1 MNKKIKLL
9 APAAG
14 EIINLTK
21 VDDPVFAQKTLGD
34 GFALKPHSTS
44 LVSPVTGQVVMVA
57 KTKHALGFK
66 TAEGVEVLIHLGID
80 TVELAGKPFNLL
92 IKAKDEVK
100 AGQKIGTM
108 DLAAIKAAKKDD
120 TIVVAI
126 TNTAQVLDN
135 IKLSWGSVNAGELA
149 ATVTLKQVQETKSDT
164 KQDAKRDTKQE
175 INPKETKYQTT
186 AREIIAAVGGAENIK
201 SVMHCFTRL
210 RFTLKDTSIPD
221 DDKVN
226 GIKGVIDVAKA
237 NNQYQV
243 VIGQTVDDVYDEMIK
258 QLGSD
263 VATEN
268 QDTDNNQAPAVN
280 ANQSF
285 GGKIKNGFFQLIG
298 VITGS
303 MMPVIGLL
311 AASGMLKGILNILTN
326 FCHMSTAS
334 PTYTIINAMGDAS
347 FYFLPLIVG
356 YTAAKRLGSN
366 PVIVAIIGGFLIY
379 PDLVKIYASGKFAY
393 YLVGVGINANF
404 FGIPIHIPQYTY
416 SIFPMIFAAWMAAKV
431 EPWIKKWMPVTLRQI
446 FTPLVEIFLVG
457 MTVLVIVGPVISF
470 ISTGIASVL
479 QWLLNVNTALSGL
492 IIGGLY
498 QILVIFGLHWAVIPI
513 IANDIAATGHSVLNG
528 IVSVTMI
535 AQGAGALAV
544 WVKTK
549 HNPDLKGLS
558 LSAAISAAVGITEP
572 AMYGVNLK
580 YGRVFLTSS
589 VGAAIGGLVNGL
601 LKVDMYG
608 FTGSLIGFPS
618 FVAKAGQG
626 NPNNLLNFW
635 IASIV
640 TIVAAFLL
648 TYFFGYQEQDANSP
662 KKAPKK
668 KKLAD
673 L

>member
-1 MNKKIKLL
+1 MSSTIKIL
-9 APAAG
+9 APVAG
-14 EIINLTK
+14 QVINLSD
-21 VDDPVFAQKTLGD
+21 VNDPVFSQKKLGD
-34 GFALKPHSTS
+34 GFAVKPSS
-44 LVSPVTGQVVMVA
+44 GKIVSPVTGKVVMVA
-57 KTKHALGFK
+57 ETKHALGLQ
-66 TAEGVEVLIHLGID
+66 TAEGVELMIHLGID
-80 TVELAGKPFNLL
+80 TVELDGKPFDLQVAANS
-92 IKAKDEVK
+92 EVK
-100 AGQKIGTM
+100 AGQQLGTM
-108 DLAAIKAAKKDD
+108 DLQAIKDAQKDD
-120 TIVVAI
+120 TVILAI
-126 TNTAQVLDN
+126 TNTQDVLAGID
-135 IKLSWGSVNAGELA
+135 LSLGTKAAGESA
-149 ATVTLKQVQETKSDT
+149 ATITLKQTKTSPVASKD
-164 KQDAKRDTKQE
+164 E
-175 INPKETKYQTT
+175 NKYQTT
-186 AREIIAAVGGAENIK
+186 AREIVKAVGGAGNVK
-201 SVMHCFTRL
+201 NVMHCFTRL
-210 RFTLKDTSIPD
+210 RFTLKDNSIPHD
-221 DDKVN
+221 DEVN
-226 GIKGVIDVAKA
+226 NIKGVIDVTRA
-237 NNQYQV
+237 NNQYQI
-243 VIGQTVDDVYDEMIK
+243 VIGQTVEDVYDELIK
-258 QLGSD
+258 LLGPEYAGQGD
-263 VATEN
+263 A
-268 QDTDNNQAPAVN
+268 APATPAPA
-280 ANQSF
+280 ANQSI

-356 YTAAKRLGSN
+356 FTAAQRLGSN
-366 PVIVAIIGGFLIY
+366 PVVVSIIGGFLIY
-379 PDLVKIYASGKFAY
+379 PDLVKIYASGKFSY
-393 YLVGVGINANF
+393 YLAGVGINANF

-416 SIFPMIFAAWMAAKV
+416 SIFPMIFAAWMAAKI

-457 MTVLVIVGPVISF
+457 MTVLIIVGPVISF
-470 ISTGIASVL
+470 ISTGIAKVL
-479 QWLLNVNTALSGL
+479 QWLLTVNTALSGL

-498 QILVIFGLHWAVIPI
+498 QILVIFGLHWAVVPI
-513 IANDIAATGHSVLNG
+513 IANDIAATGHSILNG

-544 WVKTK
+544 WFKTK

-589 VGAAIGGLVNGL
+589 LGAAIGGLVNGL

-618 FVAKAGQG
+618 FVPKAGQG

-640 TIVAAFLL
+640 TIIAAFAL
-648 TYFFGYQEQDANSP
+648 TYFFGYKENDADSP
-662 KKAPKK
+662 KNAPKK
-668 KKLAD
+668 KNLAD

>member
-1 MNKKIKLL
+1 MSNTIKIL
-9 APAAG
+9 APVAGQVINLEDVNDPVFSQKKLGEGFAVKPSAG
-14 EIINLTK
+14 EI
-21 VDDPVFAQKTLGD
+21 
-34 GFALKPHSTS
+34 
-44 LVSPVTGQVVMVA
+44 VSPVTGKVVMVA
-57 KTKHALGFK
+57 KTKHALGLQ
-66 TAEGVEVLIHLGID
+66 TADDVEVMIHLGID
-80 TVELAGKPFNLL
+80 TVELDGKPFDLQVAAGS
-92 IKAKDEVK
+92 KVK
-100 AGQKIGTM
+100 AGQQLGTM
-108 DLAAIKAAKKDD
+108 DLQAIKDAQKDD
-120 TIVVAI
+120 TVILAI
-126 TNTAQVLDN
+126 TNTADILAGIDLALGT
-135 IKLSWGSVNAGELA
+135 KSAGESA
-149 ATVTLKQVQETKSDT
+149 ATITLKQTKSAPVAAN
-164 KQDAKRDTKQE
+164 K
-175 INPKETKYQTT
+175 KENKYQTT
-186 AREIIAAVGGAENIK
+186 AREIVKAVGGADNVK

-210 RFTLKDTSIPD
+210 RFTLNDNSIPQD
-221 DDKVN
+221 DEVN
-226 GIKGVIDVAKA
+226 NIKGVIDVTRA
-237 NNQYQV
+237 NNQYQI
-243 VIGQTVDDVYDEMIK
+243 VIGQTVEDVYDELIK
-258 QLGSD
+258 LLGPKY
-263 VATEN
+263 AGQGET
-268 QDTDNNQAPAVN
+268 TAAAPAPE
-280 ANQSF
+280 ANQSI

-356 YTAAKRLGSN
+356 FTAAQRLGSN
-366 PVIVAIIGGFLIY
+366 PVVVSIIGGFLIY
-379 PDLVKIYASGKFAY
+379 PDLVKIYASGKFSY
-393 YLVGVGINANF
+393 YLAGVGINANF

-416 SIFPMIFAAWMAAKV
+416 SIFPMIFAAWMAAKI

-457 MTVLVIVGPVISF
+457 MTVLIIVGPVISF
-470 ISTGIASVL
+470 ISTGIAKVL
-479 QWLLNVNTALSGL
+479 QWLLTVNTALSGL

-498 QILVIFGLHWAVIPI
+498 QILVIFGLHWAVVPI
-513 IANDIAATGHSVLNG
+513 IANDIAATGHSILNG

-544 WVKTK
+544 WFKTK

-580 YGRVFLTSS
+580 YGRVFMTSS
-589 VGAAIGGLVNGL
+589 LGAAIGGLVNGL

-618 FVAKAGQG
+618 FVPKAGQG

-640 TIVAAFLL
+640 TIVAAFAL
-648 TYFFGYQEQDANSP
+648 TYFFGYKEQDANSP
-662 KKAPKK
+662 KDAPKK
-668 KKLAD
+668 KNLAD

>member
-1 MNKKIKLL
+1 MSSTIKIL
-9 APAAG
+9 APIAGQVINLEDVNDPVFSQKKLGEGFAVKPSAG
-14 EIINLTK
+14 EI
-21 VDDPVFAQKTLGD
+21 
-34 GFALKPHSTS
+34 
-44 LVSPVTGQVVMVA
+44 VSPVTGKVVMVA
-57 KTKHALGFK
+57 KTKHALGLQ
-66 TAEGVEVLIHLGID
+66 TADGVEVMIHLGID
-80 TVELAGKPFNLL
+80 TVELDGKPFDLQV
-92 IKAKDEVK
+92 AAGSEVK
-100 AGQKIGTM
+100 AGQQLGTM
-108 DLAAIKAAKKDD
+108 DLQAIKDAQKDD
-120 TIVVAI
+120 TVILAI
-126 TNTAQVLDN
+126 TNTADILAGIDLALGT
-135 IKLSWGSVNAGELA
+135 KSAGESA
-149 ATVTLKQVQETKSDT
+149 ATITLKQTKSAPVAAN
-164 KQDAKRDTKQE
+164 K
-175 INPKETKYQTT
+175 KENKYQTT
-186 AREIIAAVGGAENIK
+186 AREIVKAVGGADNVK

-210 RFTLKDTSIPD
+210 RFTLNDNSIPQD
-221 DDKVN
+221 DEVN
-226 GIKGVIDVAKA
+226 NIKGVIDVTRA
-237 NNQYQV
+237 NNQYQI
-243 VIGQTVDDVYDEMIK
+243 VIGQTVEDVYDELIK
-258 QLGSD
+258 LLGPKY
-263 VATEN
+263 AGQGET
-268 QDTDNNQAPAVN
+268 TAAAPAPET
-280 ANQSF
+280 NQSI

-356 YTAAKRLGSN
+356 FTAAQRLGSN
-366 PVIVAIIGGFLIY
+366 PVVVSIIGGFLIY
-379 PDLVKIYASGKFAY
+379 PDLVKIYASGKFSY
-393 YLVGVGINANF
+393 YLAGVGINANF

-416 SIFPMIFAAWMAAKV
+416 SIFPMIFAAWMAAKI

-457 MTVLVIVGPVISF
+457 MTVLIIVGPVISF
-470 ISTGIASVL
+470 ISTGIAKVL
-479 QWLLNVNTALSGL
+479 QWLLTVNTALSGL

-498 QILVIFGLHWAVIPI
+498 QILVIFGLHWAVVPI
-513 IANDIAATGHSVLNG
+513 IANDIAATGHSILNG

-544 WVKTK
+544 WFKTK

-580 YGRVFLTSS
+580 YGRVFMTSS
-589 VGAAIGGLVNGL
+589 LGAAIGGLVNGL

-618 FVAKAGQG
+618 FVPKAGQG

-640 TIVAAFLL
+640 TIVAAFAL
-648 TYFFGYQEQDANSP
+648 TYFFGYKEQDANSP
-662 KKAPKK
+662 KDAPKK
-668 KKLAD
+668 KNLAD

>member
-1 MNKKIKLL
+1 MSNTINIL
-9 APAAG
+9 APVAGQVINLEDVNDPVFSQKKLGEGFAVKPSAG
-14 EIINLTK
+14 EI
-21 VDDPVFAQKTLGD
+21 
-34 GFALKPHSTS
+34 
-44 LVSPVTGQVVMVA
+44 VSPVTGKVVMVA
-57 KTKHALGFK
+57 KTKHALGLQ
-66 TAEGVEVLIHLGID
+66 TADGVEVMIHLGID
-80 TVELAGKPFNLL
+80 TVELDGKPFDLQV
-92 IKAKDEVK
+92 AAGSEVK
-100 AGQKIGTM
+100 AGQQLGTM
-108 DLAAIKAAKKDD
+108 DLQAIKDAQKDD
-120 TIVVAI
+120 TVILAI
-126 TNTAQVLDN
+126 TNTADILAGIDLALGT
-135 IKLSWGSVNAGELA
+135 KSAGESA
-149 ATVTLKQVQETKSDT
+149 ATITLKQTKSAPVAAN
-164 KQDAKRDTKQE
+164 K
-175 INPKETKYQTT
+175 KENKYQTT
-186 AREIIAAVGGAENIK
+186 AREIVKAVGGADNVK

-210 RFTLKDTSIPD
+210 RFTLNDNSIPQD
-221 DDKVN
+221 DEVN
-226 GIKGVIDVAKA
+226 NIKGVIDVTRA
-237 NNQYQV
+237 NNQYQI
-243 VIGQTVDDVYDEMIK
+243 VIGQTVEDVYDELIK
-258 QLGSD
+258 LLGPKYAGQGET
-263 VATEN
+263 ATP
-268 QDTDNNQAPAVN
+268 APAPET
-280 ANQSF
+280 NQSI

-356 YTAAKRLGSN
+356 FTAAQRLGSN
-366 PVIVAIIGGFLIY
+366 PVVVSIIGGFLIY
-379 PDLVKIYASGKFAY
+379 PDLVKIYASGKFSY
-393 YLVGVGINANF
+393 YLAGVGINANF

-416 SIFPMIFAAWMAAKV
+416 SIFPMIFAAWMAAKI

-457 MTVLVIVGPVISF
+457 MTVLIIVGPVISF
-470 ISTGIASVL
+470 ISTGIAKVL
-479 QWLLNVNTALSGL
+479 QWLLTVNTALSGL

-498 QILVIFGLHWAVIPI
+498 QILVIFGLHWAVVPI
-513 IANDIAATGHSVLNG
+513 IANDIAATGHSILNG

-544 WVKTK
+544 WFKTK

-580 YGRVFLTSS
+580 YGRVFMTSS
-589 VGAAIGGLVNGL
+589 LGAAIGGLVNGL

-618 FVAKAGQG
+618 FVPKAGQG

-640 TIVAAFLL
+640 TIVAAFAL
-648 TYFFGYQEQDANSP
+648 TYFFGYKEQDANSP
-662 KKAPKK
+662 KDAPKK
-668 KKLAD
+668 KNLAD

>member
-1 MNKKIKLL
+1 MSNTIKIL
-9 APAAG
+9 APVAGQVINLEDVNDPVFSQKKLGEGFAVKPSAG
-14 EIINLTK
+14 EI
-21 VDDPVFAQKTLGD
+21 
-34 GFALKPHSTS
+34 
-44 LVSPVTGQVVMVA
+44 VSPVTGKVVMVA
-57 KTKHALGFK
+57 KTKHALGLQ
-66 TAEGVEVLIHLGID
+66 TADGVEVMIHLGID
-80 TVELAGKPFNLL
+80 TVELDGKPFDLQV
-92 IKAKDEVK
+92 AAGSEVK
-100 AGQKIGTM
+100 AGQQLGTM
-108 DLAAIKAAKKDD
+108 DLQAIKDAQKDD
-120 TIVVAI
+120 TVILAI
-126 TNTAQVLDN
+126 TNTADILAG
-135 IKLSWGSVNAGELA
+135 IALALGTKSAGESA
-149 ATVTLKQVQETKSDT
+149 ATITLKQTKSASVAT
-164 KQDAKRDTKQE
+164 NK
-175 INPKETKYQTT
+175 KENKYQTT
-186 AREIIAAVGGAENIK
+186 AREIVKAVGGADNVK

-210 RFTLKDTSIPD
+210 RFTLNDNSIPQD
-221 DDKVN
+221 DEVN
-226 GIKGVIDVAKA
+226 NIKGVIDVTRA
-237 NNQYQV
+237 NNQYQI
-243 VIGQTVDDVYDEMIK
+243 VIGQTVEDVYDELIK
-258 QLGSD
+258 LLGPKY
-263 VATEN
+263 AGQGET
-268 QDTDNNQAPAVN
+268 TAAAPAPET
-280 ANQSF
+280 NQSI

-356 YTAAKRLGSN
+356 FTAAQRLGSN
-366 PVIVAIIGGFLIY
+366 PVVVSIIGGFLIY
-379 PDLVKIYASGKFAY
+379 PDLVKIYASGKFSY
-393 YLVGVGINANF
+393 YLAGVGINANF

-416 SIFPMIFAAWMAAKV
+416 SIFPMIFAAWMAAKI

-457 MTVLVIVGPVISF
+457 MTVLIIVGPVISF
-470 ISTGIASVL
+470 ISTGIAKVL
-479 QWLLNVNTALSGL
+479 QWLLTVNTALSGL

-498 QILVIFGLHWAVIPI
+498 QILVIFGLHWAVVPI
-513 IANDIAATGHSVLNG
+513 IANDIAATGHSILNG

-544 WVKTK
+544 WFKTK

-580 YGRVFLTSS
+580 YGRVFMTSS
-589 VGAAIGGLVNGL
+589 LGAAIGGLVNGL

-618 FVAKAGQG
+618 FVPKAGQG

-640 TIVAAFLL
+640 TIVAAFAL
-648 TYFFGYQEQDANSP
+648 TYFFGYKEQDANSP
-662 KKAPKK
+662 KDAPKK
-668 KKLAD
+668 KNLAD

>member
-1 MNKKIKLL
+1 MSNTIKIL
-9 APAAG
+9 APVAG
-14 EIINLTK
+14 EVINLED
-21 VDDPVFAQKTLGD
+21 VNDPVFSQKKLGE
-34 GFALKPHSTS
+34 GFAVKPSS
-44 LVSPVTGQVVMVA
+44 GKIVSPVTGKVIMVA
-57 KTKHALGFK
+57 ETKHALGLQ
-66 TAEGVEVLIHLGID
+66 TADGVEVMLHFGID
-80 TVELAGKPFNLL
+80 TVELNGKPFDLQV
-92 IKAKDEVK
+92 AAGSEVK
-100 AGQKIGTM
+100 AGQQLGTM
-108 DLAAIKAAKKDD
+108 DLQAIKDAQKDN
-120 TIVVAI
+120 TVILAI
-126 TNTAQVLDN
+126 TNTQDVLAGIDLALGT
-135 IKLSWGSVNAGELA
+135 KAAGESA
-149 ATVTLKQVQETKSDT
+149 ATITLKK
-164 KQDAKRDTKQE
+164 AKAAPAAANKNE
-175 INPKETKYQTT
+175 NKYQTT
-186 AREIIAAVGGAENIK
+186 AREIVQAVGGADNVK
-201 SVMHCFTRL
+201 NVMHCFTRL
-210 RFTLKDTSIPD
+210 RFTLNDDSIPND
-221 DDKVN
+221 DEVN
-226 GIKGVIDVAKA
+226 NIKGVIDVTRA
-237 NNQYQV
+237 NNQYQI
-243 VIGQTVDDVYDEMIK
+243 VIGQTVEDVYDELIK
-258 QLGSD
+258 LLGPEYAGQGD
-263 VATEN
+263 A
-268 QDTDNNQAPAVN
+268 APATPAPA
-280 ANQSF
+280 ANQSI

-356 YTAAKRLGSN
+356 FTAAQRLGSN
-366 PVIVAIIGGFLIY
+366 PVVVSIIGGFLIY
-379 PDLVKIYASGKFAY
+379 PDLVKIYASGKFSY
-393 YLVGVGINANF
+393 YLAGVGINANF

-416 SIFPMIFAAWMAAKV
+416 SIFPMIFAAWMAAKI

-457 MTVLVIVGPVISF
+457 MTVLIIVGPVISF
-470 ISTGIASVL
+470 ISTGIAKVL
-479 QWLLNVNTALSGL
+479 QWLLTVNTALSGL

-498 QILVIFGLHWAVIPI
+498 QILVIFGLHWAVVPI
-513 IANDIAATGHSVLNG
+513 IANDIAATGHSILNG

-544 WVKTK
+544 WFKTK

-580 YGRVFLTSS
+580 YGRVFMTSS
-589 VGAAIGGLVNGL
+589 LGAAIGGLVNGL

-618 FVAKAGQG
+618 FVPKAGQG

-640 TIVAAFLL
+640 TIVAAFAL
-648 TYFFGYQEQDANSP
+648 TYFFGYKENDADSP
-662 KKAPKK
+662 KDAPKK
-668 KKLAD
+668 KNLAD

>member
-1 MNKKIKLL
+1 MSSTIKIL
-9 APAAG
+9 APVAG
-14 EIINLTK
+14 QVINLSD
-21 VDDPVFAQKTLGD
+21 VNDPVFSQKKLGE
-34 GFALKPHSTS
+34 GFAVKPSS
-44 LVSPVTGQVVMVA
+44 GKIVSPVTGKVVMVA
-57 KTKHALGFK
+57 ETKHALGLQ
-66 TAEGVEVLIHLGID
+66 TAEGVEVMIHLGID
-80 TVELAGKPFNLL
+80 TVELDGKPFDWQV
-92 IKAKDEVK
+92 ASGSEVK
-100 AGQKIGTM
+100 AGQQLGTM
-108 DLAAIKAAKKDD
+108 DLQEIKDAQKDD
-120 TIVVAI
+120 TVILAI
-126 TNTAQVLDN
+126 TNTADVLAGIDVALGT
-135 IKLSWGSVNAGELA
+135 KSAGESA
-149 ATVTLKQVQETKSDT
+149 ATITLKQTKTSPVASKD
-164 KQDAKRDTKQE
+164 E
-175 INPKETKYQTT
+175 NKYQTT
-186 AREIIAAVGGAENIK
+186 AREIVKAVGGAGNVK
-201 SVMHCFTRL
+201 NVMHCFTRL
-210 RFTLKDTSIPD
+210 RFTLKDNSIPHD
-221 DDKVN
+221 DEVN
-226 GIKGVIDVAKA
+226 NIKGVIDVTRA
-237 NNQYQV
+237 NNQYQI
-243 VIGQTVDDVYDEMIK
+243 VIGQTVEDVYDELIK
-258 QLGSD
+258 LLGPEY
-263 VATEN
+263 AGQGET
-268 QDTDNNQAPAVN
+268 TPAAPVPEAD
-280 ANQSF
+280 QSI

-356 YTAAKRLGSN
+356 FTAAQRLGSN
-366 PVIVAIIGGFLIY
+366 PVVVSIIGGFLIY
-379 PDLVKIYASGKFAY
+379 PDLVKIYASGKFSYFLA
-393 YLVGVGINANF
+393 GVGINANF

-416 SIFPMIFAAWMAAKV
+416 SIFPMIFAAWMAAKI

-457 MTVLVIVGPVISF
+457 MTVLIIVGPVISF
-470 ISTGIASVL
+470 ISTGIAKVL
-479 QWLLNVNTALSGL
+479 QWLLTVNTALSGL

-498 QILVIFGLHWAVIPI
+498 QILVIFGLHWAVVPI
-513 IANDIAATGHSVLNG
+513 IANDIAATGHSILNG

-544 WVKTK
+544 WFKTK

-580 YGRVFLTSS
+580 YGRVFMTSS
-589 VGAAIGGLVNGL
+589 LGAAIGGLVNGL

-618 FVAKAGQG
+618 FVPKAGQG

-640 TIVAAFLL
+640 TIVAAFAL
-648 TYFFGYQEQDANSP
+648 TYFFGYKENDADSP
-662 KKAPKK
+662 KTAPKK
-668 KKLAD
+668 KNLAD

>member
-1 MNKKIKLL
+1 MSNTIKIL
-9 APAAG
+9 APVAGQVINLEDVNDPVFSQKKLGEGFAVKPSAG
-14 EIINLTK
+14 EI
-21 VDDPVFAQKTLGD
+21 
-34 GFALKPHSTS
+34 
-44 LVSPVTGQVVMVA
+44 VSPVTGKVVMVA
-57 KTKHALGFK
+57 KTKHALGLQ
-66 TAEGVEVLIHLGID
+66 TADGVEVMIHLGID
-80 TVELAGKPFNLL
+80 TVELDGKPFDLQV
-92 IKAKDEVK
+92 AAGSEVK
-100 AGQKIGTM
+100 AGQQLGTM
-108 DLAAIKAAKKDD
+108 DLQAIKDAQKDD
-120 TIVVAI
+120 TVILAI
-126 TNTAQVLDN
+126 TNTADILAGIDLALGT
-135 IKLSWGSVNAGELA
+135 KSAGESA
-149 ATVTLKQVQETKSDT
+149 ATITLKQTKSAPVAAN
-164 KQDAKRDTKQE
+164 K
-175 INPKETKYQTT
+175 KENKYQTT
-186 AREIIAAVGGAENIK
+186 AREIVKAVGGADNVK

-210 RFTLKDTSIPD
+210 RFTLNDNSIPQD
-221 DDKVN
+221 DEVN
-226 GIKGVIDVAKA
+226 NIKGVIDVTRA
-237 NNQYQV
+237 NNQYQI
-243 VIGQTVDDVYDEMIK
+243 VIGQTVEDVYDELIK
-258 QLGSD
+258 LLGPKY
-263 VATEN
+263 AGQGET
-268 QDTDNNQAPAVN
+268 TAAAPAPET
-280 ANQSF
+280 NQSI

-356 YTAAKRLGSN
+356 FTAAQRLGSN
-366 PVIVAIIGGFLIY
+366 PVVVSIIGGFLIY
-379 PDLVKIYASGKFAY
+379 PDLVKIYASGKFSY
-393 YLVGVGINANF
+393 YLAGVGINANF

-416 SIFPMIFAAWMAAKV
+416 SIFPMIFAAWMAAKI

-457 MTVLVIVGPVISF
+457 MTVLIIVGPVISF
-470 ISTGIASVL
+470 ISTGIAKVL
-479 QWLLNVNTALSGL
+479 QWLLTVNTALSGL

-498 QILVIFGLHWAVIPI
+498 QILVIFGLHWAVVPI
-513 IANDIAATGHSVLNG
+513 IANDIAATGHSILNG

-544 WVKTK
+544 WFKTK

-580 YGRVFLTSS
+580 YGRVFMTSS
-589 VGAAIGGLVNGL
+589 LGAAIGGLVNGL

-618 FVAKAGQG
+618 FVPKAGQG

-640 TIVAAFLL
+640 TIVAAFAL
-648 TYFFGYQEQDANSP
+648 TYFFGYKEQDANSP
-662 KKAPKK
+662 KDAPKK
-668 KKLAD
+668 KNLAD

>member
-1 MNKKIKLL
+1 MSSTIKIL
-9 APAAG
+9 APVAGEVINLEDVNDPVFSQKKLGEGFAVKPSAG
-14 EIINLTK
+14 EI
-21 VDDPVFAQKTLGD
+21 
-34 GFALKPHSTS
+34 
-44 LVSPVTGQVVMVA
+44 VSPVTGKVVMVA
-57 KTKHALGFK
+57 ETKHALGLQ
-66 TAEGVEVLIHLGID
+66 TADGVEVMIHLGID
-80 TVELAGKPFNLL
+80 TVELDGKPFDLQV
-92 IKAKDEVK
+92 AAGSEVK
-100 AGQKIGTM
+100 AGQQLGTM
-108 DLAAIKAAKKDD
+108 DLQAIKDAQKDD
-120 TIVVAI
+120 TVILAI
-126 TNTAQVLDN
+126 TNTADVL
-135 IKLSWGSVNAGELA
+135 AGIDLALGTKAAGKIA
-149 ATVTLKQVQETKSDT
+149 ATITLKQ
-164 KQDAKRDTKQE
+164 AKAAPAAANKNE
-175 INPKETKYQTT
+175 NKYQTT
-186 AREIIAAVGGAENIK
+186 AREIVKAVGGANNVK

-210 RFTLKDTSIPD
+210 RFTLNDDSIPQD
-221 DDKVN
+221 DEVN
-226 GIKGVIDVAKA
+226 NIKGVIDVTRA
-237 NNQYQV
+237 NNQYQI
-243 VIGQTVDDVYDEMIK
+243 VIGQTVEDVYDELIK
-258 QLGSD
+258 LLGPEY
-263 VATEN
+263 AGQGEP
-268 QDTDNNQAPAVN
+268 APAAPAPA
-280 ANQSF
+280 ANQSL

-298 VITGS
+298 VTTGS

-356 YTAAKRLGSN
+356 FTAAQRLGSN
-366 PVIVAIIGGFLIY
+366 PVVVSIIGGFLIY
-379 PDLVKIYASGKFAY
+379 PDLVKIYASGKFSYFLA
-393 YLVGVGINANF
+393 GVGINANF

-416 SIFPMIFAAWMAAKV
+416 SIFPMIFAAWMAAKI

-457 MTVLVIVGPVISF
+457 MTVLIIVGPVISF
-470 ISTGIASVL
+470 ISTGIAKVL
-479 QWLLNVNTALSGL
+479 QWLLTVNTALSGL

-498 QILVIFGLHWAVIPI
+498 QILVIFGLHWAVVPI
-513 IANDIAATGHSVLNG
+513 IANDIAATGHSILNG

-544 WVKTK
+544 WFKTK

-580 YGRVFLTSS
+580 YGRVFMTSS
-589 VGAAIGGLVNGL
+589 LGAAIGGLVNGL

-618 FVAKAGQG
+618 FVPKAGQG

-640 TIVAAFLL
+640 TIVAAFAL
-648 TYFFGYQEQDANSP
+648 TYFFGYKENDADSP
-662 KKAPKK
+662 KTAPKK
-668 KKLAD
+668 KNLAD